1 MCVHEQRDTQ
11 QIINIIFA
19 GNGLTLKQPV
29 LLPQNLSPQTGRE
42 KEGRTDRETQD
53 KMKGGHHETG
63 ESELS
68 ECCGGVYGEQSSQN
82 WRKPVKRKKKP
93 SSVEEGKW
101 WKEGM
106 VM

>member
-1 MCVHEQRDTQ
+1 ME
-11 QIINIIFA
+11 
-19 GNGLTLKQPV
+19 
-29 LLPQNLSPQTGRE
+29 
-42 KEGRTDRETQD
+42 
-53 KMKGGHHETG
+53 GGHHETG

-68 ECCGGVYGEQSSQN
+68 ECCGGVCGEQSSQN

>member
-1 MCVHEQRDTQ
+1 MCIHEQRDTQ
-11 QIINIIFA
+11 QVINIIIA

-29 LLPQNLSPQTGRE
+29 LLPQNLSLQTGRE
-42 KEGRTDRETQD
+42 KEGEDRY
-53 KMKGGHHETG
+53 KRHRMKWKEDTMRRVKVN
-63 ESELS
+63 
-68 ECCGGVYGEQSSQN
+68 CGGVCGEQSSQN